1 MAAPK
6 TAIELLQE
14 KKKITDE
21 NYKRWQSNASTKY
34 LLKDKNPNL
43 ILTMNNEVAYN
54 ASHSQLYRDRMDT
67 ELAGFIHGDSLI
79 VNAHGNSKGQMSF
92 SIDDKNYS
100 ITPEMLGKILEKE
113 DLIPDNIKSI
123 YTMSC
128 YGGLQQPFELDN
140 GIKIQSAHTAKTPTM
155 SGFKYYKSGKKAR
168 YTMLPMGSDY
178 IQAFKQHMINNPDTP
193 LELAFGYGDFL
204 KALNKFN
211 SKVFNFTEEQIN
223 KYNDNFINQDNIL
236 KKAEKEVEYNEI
248 FEENNVIQITKPKP
262 KLDTESEPD
271 ISNKRIKEINKD
283 KNSFVNKHF
292 TSPTLKK
299 LKRESK
305 DSIFFKLDKSV
316 ILPLELD
323 FNKNRI
329 SVFGN
334 DTTAFI
340 LAHGADDGKISLRRN
355 GERLLV
361 SSEELTGS
369 LEDMLPDTIKDIY
382 TINCYGGKQKEYY
395 TNRGIHVQS
404 IHQDKI
410 PIESLQDVNSKNK
423 VFGILTTQKKLS
435 KEITDNIYKNVY
447 KNKLLSET
455 PNLKNILLPEQLE
468 EVINGLYLK
477 QWQNIKNKKP
487 KTKKSNK
494 KQNKKSKPKKQINKN
509 VDNIELPKQNQRK
522 PKVLGERLKQQ
533 QIQKDVLSRKSIQ
546 EQQTLLDLKKSID
559 KPVNQ
564 NIERKLQKKEL
575 SHQELYDLNKNNNQ
589 GIKQK
594 INNVNTTSKNTNTP
608 KVKGEKLDIIGN
620 RKDMAMMVDILKNN
634 GQKTADETA
643 AQIAKNICS
652 SGNRYGKGAISILSK
667 IV

>member
-14 KKKITDE
+14 KKKVTDE

-43 ILTMNNEVAYN
+43 ILTMNNEAAYN

-79 VNAHGNSKGQMSF
+79 VNAHGNSKGQMGF

-100 ITPEMLGKILEKE
+100 ITPELLGKILEKG

-211 SKVFNFTEEQIN
+211 SKAFNFTEEQIN
-223 KYNDNFINQDNIL
+223 KYNDNFIN
-236 KKAEKEVEYNEI
+236 YNNQKTDKI
-248 FEENNVIQITKPKP
+248 EESIS
-262 KLDTESEPD
+262 ESD

-283 KNSFVNKHF
+283 RNKYVKKHF
-292 TSPTLKK
+292 NSPSSKK
-299 LKRESK
+299 IKKNSK
-305 DSIFFKLDKSV
+305 DSIFFKLDNSV
-316 ILPLELD
+316 LLPIEPKFD
-323 FNKNRI
+323 KNGI
-329 SVFGN
+329 SIFGN

-340 LAHGADDGKISLRRN
+340 LAHGADDGKIVLRRN

-369 LEDMLPDTIKDIY
+369 LEDMLPDTIKNIY

-404 IHQDKI
+404 IHQETI
-410 PIESLQDVNSKNK
+410 PIKSLQNFDRYNKN
-423 VFGILTTQKKLS
+423 FGILTLQKELP
-435 KEITDNIYKNVY
+435 KEVLNDIYKNVY

-487 KTKKSNK
+487 KTKKSNKKPKSK

-564 NIERKLQKKEL
+564 NTERKLQKKEL

-634 GQKTADETA
+634 GQKTADKAA

-667 IV
+667 II

>member
-14 KKKITDE
+14 KKKVTDE

-79 VNAHGNSKGQMSF
+79 VNAHGNSKGQMGF

-100 ITPEMLGKILEKE
+100 ITPELLGKILEKG

-211 SKVFNFTEEQIN
+211 SKAFNFTEEQIN
-223 KYNDNFINQDNIL
+223 KYNDNFIN
-236 KKAEKEVEYNEI
+236 YNNQKTDKI
-248 FEENNVIQITKPKP
+248 EESIS
-262 KLDTESEPD
+262 ESD

-283 KNSFVNKHF
+283 RNKYVKKHF
-292 TSPTLKK
+292 NSPSSKK
-299 LKRESK
+299 IKKNSK
-305 DSIFFKLDKSV
+305 DSIFFKLDNSV
-316 ILPLELD
+316 LLPIEPKFD
-323 FNKNRI
+323 KNGI
-329 SVFGN
+329 SIFGN

-340 LAHGADDGKISLRRN
+340 LAHGADDGKIVLRRN

-369 LEDMLPDTIKDIY
+369 LEDMLPDTIKNIY

-404 IHQDKI
+404 IHQETI
-410 PIESLQDVNSKNK
+410 PIKSLQNFDRYNKN
-423 VFGILTTQKKLS
+423 FGILTLQKELP
-435 KEITDNIYKNVY
+435 KEVLNDIYKNVY

-487 KTKKSNK
+487 KTKKSNKKPKSK

-564 NIERKLQKKEL
+564 NTERKLQKKEL

-634 GQKTADETA
+634 GQKTADKAA